1 MKKHGSE
8 ERIGEWLRQP
18 IESSLLFQVNE
29 DIMMQSIF
37 FQLTSSDS
45 TDEAASNDHRD
56 KCVVFSC
63 PR

>member
-1 MKKHGSE
+1 
-8 ERIGEWLRQP
+8 
-18 IESSLLFQVNE
+18 
-29 DIMMQSIF
+29 MMQRIF

-63 PR
+63 PDDVSDQDTCLNSIKANNVRAMQSTKSDEAR